1 MFSLTLSSVHCCS
14 VRRAQELVR
23 LPIAPLSCEAAPGFA
38 LLINSY
44 TDRMEATMT
53 AWFRAIL
60 AQVRACHKY
69 GGNICVAEARASVVH
84 SHRRGAMT
92 TSLIC

>member
-1 MFSLTLSSVHCCS
+1 VLL
-14 VRRAQELVR
+14 QELVR
-23 LPIAPLSCEAAPGFA
+23 LPIAPLSVEAAPGFA

-60 AQVRACHKY
+60 AQVC
-69 GGNICVAEARASVVH
+69 
-84 SHRRGAMT
+84 
-92 TSLIC
+92 

>member
-1 MFSLTLSSVHCCS
+1 LYRT
-14 VRRAQELVR
+14 QELVR

-60 AQVRACHKY
+60 AQVRGA
-69 GGNICVAEARASVVH
+69 VV
-84 SHRRGAMT
+84 T
-92 TSLIC
+92 C

>member
-1 MFSLTLSSVHCCS
+1 V
-14 VRRAQELVR
+14 QELVR

-53 AWFRAIL
+53 AWFKAIL
-60 AQVRACHKY
+60 VQVR
-69 GGNICVAEARASVVH
+69 V
-84 SHRRGAMT
+84 
-92 TSLIC
+92 